1 MSKKQLTTREQDF
14 SEWYQ
19 DVIEQAGLAEHS
31 VVKGSMVIKPYGYA
45 IWENIQKELD
55 FQFKKLGVENAYF
68 PLFIPESF
76 LKREAQHVEGF
87 SPELAVVTIAGGKPL
102 AENLVV
108 RPTSETII
116 YDTFKNWI
124 SSHRDL
130 PLLVNQWANVVRW
143 EMRPRMFIRTTEFLW
158 QEGHTAHAT
167 MNEADNFSRQILDIY
182 KNFAEEFMAIPA
194 IDGQKSENEKF
205 AGAYKTYTVET
216 IMQDGKAIQFATSHN
231 LGQNFA
237 KAFDIKF
244 QNKESKE
251 EYVYQTSWGLSTRSI
266 GALIM
271 SHSDDKGLVLPPK
284 IAPTQVVIIPVIGS
298 NKEISDKVLEK
309 CNEIKDRLDQTGL
322 VRVKIDTSDKN
333 FGEKNYFWEKRGVP
347 LRIEVGPKDIE
358 NKKYIV
364 SRRDLVTKE
373 EVSEDML
380 IDYVSKML
388 VEIQLFLFHQA
399 QNRVAKQIV
408 KVSDYEEFKKQIE
421 NSKAVYAFWDGD
433 SKIEERIKEETKAT
447 IRCQPF
453 KKSEEKGSSIISNNN
468 ESNLYL
474 FGKSY

>member
-216 IMQDGKAIQFATSHN
+216 IMQD
-231 LGQNFA
+231 
-237 KAFDIKF
+237 
-244 QNKESKE
+244 
-251 EYVYQTSWGLSTRSI
+251 
-266 GALIM
+266 
-271 SHSDDKGLVLPPK
+271 
-284 IAPTQVVIIPVIGS
+284 
-298 NKEISDKVLEK
+298 
-309 CNEIKDRLDQTGL
+309 
-322 VRVKIDTSDKN
+322 
-333 FGEKNYFWEKRGVP
+333 
-347 LRIEVGPKDIE
+347 
-358 NKKYIV
+358 
-364 SRRDLVTKE
+364 
-373 EVSEDML
+373 
-380 IDYVSKML
+380 
-388 VEIQLFLFHQA
+388 
-399 QNRVAKQIV
+399 
-408 KVSDYEEFKKQIE
+408 
-421 NSKAVYAFWDGD
+421 
-433 SKIEERIKEETKAT
+433 
-447 IRCQPF
+447 
-453 KKSEEKGSSIISNNN
+453 
-468 ESNLYL
+468 
-474 FGKSY
+474 